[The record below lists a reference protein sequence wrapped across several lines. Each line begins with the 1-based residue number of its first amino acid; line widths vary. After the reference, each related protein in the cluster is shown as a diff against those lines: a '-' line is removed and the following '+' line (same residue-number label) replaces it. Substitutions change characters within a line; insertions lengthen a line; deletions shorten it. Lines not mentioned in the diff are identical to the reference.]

1 MAKTA
6 YDTIMELM
14 INVPSSN
21 ATFAYN
27 HILLVCGSGFL
38 WDDKGRLVHDSEID
52 EKPMTVQTRKKTK
65 NLTRRRKTMMLF
77 STYLKKQ

>member
-27 HILLVCGSGFL
+27 HMLLV
-38 WDDKGRLVHDSEID
+38 
-52 EKPMTVQTRKKTK
+52 
-65 NLTRRRKTMMLF
+65 
-77 STYLKKQ
+77 